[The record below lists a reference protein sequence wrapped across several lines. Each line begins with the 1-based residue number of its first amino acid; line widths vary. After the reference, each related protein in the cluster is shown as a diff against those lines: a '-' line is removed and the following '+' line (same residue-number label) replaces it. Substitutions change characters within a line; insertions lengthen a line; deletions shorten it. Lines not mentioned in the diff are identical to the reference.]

1 MPEIS
6 RFYGIIVYM
15 FFNDHNPP
23 HFKVK
28 YGEFEANIRISNGE
42 ILNGDLPISKLKLVR
57 AWAEIHKDE
66 LQKMWDSKELNK
78 IIDISIQEP
87 FKIICTFSN
96 GENRIFD
103 LEKSLDKNKK
113 YTNKVLSQDIFS
125 KVKVGS
131 LGEIYWKF
139 CVYEFGVGDLV
150 SFFKKIIN

>member
-42 ILNGDLPISKLKLVR
+42 ILNGDLPVSKLKLVR

-66 LQKMWDSKELNK
+66 LQKMWDSKEFHK
-78 IIDISIQEP
+78 IEP
-87 FKIICTFSN
+87 L
-96 GENRIFD
+96 R
-103 LEKSLDKNKK
+103 
-113 YTNKVLSQDIFS
+113 
-125 KVKVGS
+125 
-131 LGEIYWKF
+131 
-139 CVYEFGVGDLV
+139 
-150 SFFKKIIN
+150 